1 MHATWTKAQVP
12 ITSTTKESSDQ
23 NISRTG
29 SPVASEMANGAKNT
43 NAVTPR
49 IYAHQVHHR
58 STGPR
63 RMLRDT

>member
-1 MHATWTKAQVP
+1 
-12 ITSTTKESSDQ
+12 
-23 NISRTG
+23 
-29 SPVASEMANGAKNT
+29 MANGAKNT